1 MRRNSQFS
9 YIIRIIA
16 GIYLLYIAIPMLLK
30 EGGHKA
36 DAPAFAMIGFSLLF
50 IVAALYF
57 IISSI
62 RGIFKDRQAMAG
74 GQTEEKEEGAL
85 EETKQKTDGIAE
97 ESEHDKEA

>member
-36 DAPAFAMIGFSLLF
+36 DAPAFALIAFSILF
-50 IVAALYF
+50 ILAALYF

-62 RGIFKDRQAMAG
+62 RGIFRDNQAMAG
-74 GQTEEKEEGAL
+74 GQIEEKEAVPL
-85 EETKQKTDGIAE
+85 EETEQETDGIIE
-97 ESEHDKEA
+97 ESEYDKEV